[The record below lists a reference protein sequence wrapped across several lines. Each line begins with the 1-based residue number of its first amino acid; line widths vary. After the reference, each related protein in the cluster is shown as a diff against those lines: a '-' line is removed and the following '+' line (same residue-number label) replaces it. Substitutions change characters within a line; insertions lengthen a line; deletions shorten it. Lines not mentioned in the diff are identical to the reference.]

1 MSKNKNK
8 KEKQHKLNNEITAP
22 QIRLTGEGYKG
33 EVVTLKEALT
43 LANEQELDLVLLN
56 ENNGIAV
63 CKIMNYEKFIYELS
77 KKPKQKTLD
86 VKEIKLGP
94 NTSENDLSYR
104 TKHIIEFLDKGHR
117 IKLSMR
123 FKGREMMFVDKGMEL
138 MLNLILSVEKHG
150 VSENLPKLEGKQIIG
165 YIKPI
170 TKK

>member
-1 MSKNKNK
+1 MNKKNKQ
-8 KEKQHKLNNEITAP
+8 KEKQHKLNSEITHP
-22 QIRLTGEGYKG
+22 MVRVGEHGIISIR
-33 EVVTLKEALT
+33 EAQKM
-43 LANEQELDLVLLN
+43 ADEQELDLVLIN
-56 ENNGIAV
+56 ENAQPPV
-63 CKIMNYEKFIYELS
+63 CKIMNYEKFVYELS
-77 KKPKQKTLD
+77 KKPKQKSLD

-104 TKHIIEFLDKGHR
+104 TKHICEFLDKGHR

>member
-1 MSKNKNK
+1 MIKKNKQ
-8 KEKQHKLNNEITAP
+8 KERQHKLNFEIKHP
-22 QIRLTGEGYKG
+22 MVRVGEHG
-33 EVVTLKEALT
+33 VITVKEAQKM
-43 LANEQELDLVLLN
+43 ADEQELDLVLIN
-56 ENNGIAV
+56 ENAQPPV
-63 CKIMNYEKFIYELS
+63 CKIMNYEKFIYQQNKAVKNKS
-77 KKPKQKTLD
+77 LD

-104 TKHIIEFLDKGHR
+104 TKHICEFLDKGHR

>member
-1 MSKNKNK
+1 MIKKNKQ
-8 KEKQHKLNNEITAP
+8 KEKQHKLNSEINYPTVRVGEHG
-22 QIRLTGEGYKG
+22 ILTI
-33 EVVTLKEALT
+33 KEAQKI
-43 LANEQELDLVLLN
+43 ADEQELDLVLIN
-56 ENNGIAV
+56 ENAQPPV

-77 KKPKQKTLD
+77 KKSKQKSLE

-104 TKHIIEFLDKGHR
+104 VKHIIEFLDKGHR